1 MMTAQTLFP
10 NVSVPELRLQ
20 KLEDTVAALQKQVA
34 ELEELLLEA
43 LKSKKKQP

>member
-1 MMTAQTLFP
+1 MMTSQTLFP

-20 KLEDTVAALQKQVA
+20 KLEDTVAGLQKQVA

-43 LKSKKKQP
+43 TKVTTKKK